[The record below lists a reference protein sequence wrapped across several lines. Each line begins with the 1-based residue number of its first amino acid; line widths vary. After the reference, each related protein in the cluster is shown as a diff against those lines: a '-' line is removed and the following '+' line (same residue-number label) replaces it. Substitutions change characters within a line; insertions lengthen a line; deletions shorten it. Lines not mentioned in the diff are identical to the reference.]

1 MLLIPI
7 PLWDRFMAIRVQK
20 VALLEVFHDTTKAK
34 FNCEKRAGICWHV
47 WQSYSLNANT
57 VTQNFTF
64 DFVAVPC
71 RGKRLGNYLE
81 IWRSHKRLGDK
92 SMSTCPHFSLE
103 IKESL
108 TSREKCG
115 EVFLEIRSRIHDTT
129 KKPFLGIRFLV
140 LARMLFKML
149 NNPTF
154 SQCLHGSR
162 ACAHSSFSSLQ
173 AWHEFVMSSVSLVKG
188 ADPGF
193 WNGRW
198 IFVIM

>member
-20 VALLEVFHDTTKAK
+20 VVILEVFHDTTKAK
-34 FNCEKRAGICWHV
+34 FNCEKHAGICWHV
-47 WQSYSLNANT
+47 WQSYSLNTNT
-57 VTQNFTF
+57 VTRKHKNSQNFTF

-71 RGKRLGNYLE
+71 RGKRLRNYLE

-140 LARMLFKML
+140 LARMLFKMWKIS
-149 NNPTF
+149 NFF
-154 SQCLHGSR
+154 S
-162 ACAHSSFSSLQ
+162 
-173 AWHEFVMSSVSLVKG
+173 MSS
-188 ADPGF
+188 
-193 WNGRW
+193 W
-198 IFVIM
+198 